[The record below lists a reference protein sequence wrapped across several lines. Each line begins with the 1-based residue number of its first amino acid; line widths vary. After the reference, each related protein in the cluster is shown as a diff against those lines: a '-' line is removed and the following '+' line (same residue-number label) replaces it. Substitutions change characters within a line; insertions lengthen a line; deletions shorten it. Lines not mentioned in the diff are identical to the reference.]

1 MKRIC
6 TILFIFLGLFSNF
19 AFAQEN
25 SETITLQGKTEFNWL
40 DMSQI
45 ERDTIIQNYKNI
57 IFDEDTVY
65 KYKRKEFKNLYKDFV
80 KD

>member
-40 DMSQI
+40 DISQI
-45 ERDTIIQNYKNI
+45 ERDTIIQNYKNQ
-57 IFDEDTVY
+57 
-65 KYKRKEFKNLYKDFV
+65 
-80 KD
+80 